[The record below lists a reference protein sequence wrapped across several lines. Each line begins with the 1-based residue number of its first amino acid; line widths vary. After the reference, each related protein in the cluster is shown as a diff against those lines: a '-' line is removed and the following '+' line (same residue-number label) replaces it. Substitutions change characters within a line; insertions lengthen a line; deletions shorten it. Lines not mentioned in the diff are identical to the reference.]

1 MAFFFWVIV
10 ESVLNIAKSDDI
22 RLPDSDS
29 MRFGKGYDSI
39 TGQIK
44 PTVCVSG
51 KPKPLNDGN
60 PQKGEL
66 EYEQTNSLEKLS
78 AFAQTSVAASY
89 GNGAFSADAFYSTMS
104 EKKYSKFIEHLI
116 IKAVI
121 ENQRK
126 VLPEDKLKP
135 ESLTSVAKTAWK
147 QGPEKFRDLCGDMFV
162 GGEITG
168 GEFMALFSG
177 ETSSTEEQNNM
188 SASLTAAGKGSWGE
202 ASGGVSVETRV
213 NTYSNQGKIQV
224 KILRK
229 GPQEEFPQLSVKELI
244 EYARTFPTR
253 INGKVATLSNSS
265 YEPWTLAWIAT
276 DYKALGLVP
285 KDLGLQNSSVQKAM
299 LLRSLIQR
307 ANGLDFMLDSKHS
320 AEFGEFDHSKA
331 QAELNAINEK
341 ISGLKTSVMACVNAK
356 IKKKSDSDE
365 CNKYL
370 KETVA
375 EIPDRKQE
383 LHLNPKVDGLTEIV
397 ITPKGV
403 SGVLDIKGKWW
414 HDARNGFIGHN
425 CSPYMCTDGVPRN
438 YVPITNLENS
448 RHINVVLHNPIR
460 LPQNSVVYFLTHD
473 SIRYDNAT
481 PPEDHLRAVFFRPL
495 YPEDFKFP
503 DEINESSWGSKPM

>member
-1 MAFFFWVIV
+1 MNKSSKNIKIALFFWVIFG
-10 ESVLNIAKSDDI
+10 SALNIAKSDDI

-39 TGQIK
+39 TGEIK

-51 KPKPLNDGN
+51 KPKALNDGN
-60 PQKGEL
+60 SQKGEL

-78 AFAQTSVAASY
+78 AFTQSSVAASY

-104 EKKYSKFIEHLI
+104 EKKYSRFNEHLI

-135 ESLTSVAKTAWK
+135 ESLTSAAKSAWK
-147 QGPEKFRDLCGDMFV
+147 KGPEKFRDLCGDMFV

-168 GEFMALFSG
+168 GEFIALFSG

-188 SASLTAAGKGSWGE
+188 SASLKAAGKGSWGE
-202 ASGGVSVETRV
+202 ASGGVTVEQRV
-213 NTYSNQGKIQV
+213 NKYSDQGKIQV

-229 GPQEEFPQLSVKELI
+229 GPKEEFPQLSVNNLI
-244 EYARTFPTR
+244 EYARTFPNR
-253 INGKVATLSNSS
+253 ITGNVATFSNNS

-285 KDLGLQNSSVQKAM
+285 NDLA
-299 LLRSLIQR
+299 
-307 ANGLDFMLDSKHS
+307 FMLDSRHE
-320 AEFGEFDHSKA
+320 AEFGEFDHAKA

-341 ISGLKTSVMACVNAK
+341 ISGLKTSVMTCVNAK
-356 IKKKSDSDE
+356 IKKISDNDV

-370 KETVA
+370 NETVA

-383 LHLNPKVDGLTEIV
+383 LLLNPKVDGLTEIV
-397 ITPKGV
+397 TTPKGV
-403 SGVLDIKGKWW
+403 SGVLDIKGRWW
-414 HDARNGFIGHN
+414 LDALKGFEGHN

-438 YVPITNLENS
+438 YVPITNLENG
-448 RHINVVLHNPIR
+448 RHINVVLHNRIR
-460 LPQNSVVYFLTHD
+460 LPQNSAVYFVTHD
-473 SIRYDNAT
+473 NERGDNNT
-481 PPEDHLRAVFFRPL
+481 PPEDHLRAVFYRPL

-503 DEINESSWGSKPM
+503 DEINDSSWGSKPM